1 VRKQLGFIKRGDRFD
16 RLEFHYNA
24 IVGEDINSESG
35 FKPHVFIYDGK
46 PKLPLEWNV
55 RLASSWQRQ
64 IS

>member
-1 VRKQLGFIKRGDRFD
+1 MGFIKRGDRFD

-55 RLASSWQRQ
+55 SLS
-64 IS
+64 